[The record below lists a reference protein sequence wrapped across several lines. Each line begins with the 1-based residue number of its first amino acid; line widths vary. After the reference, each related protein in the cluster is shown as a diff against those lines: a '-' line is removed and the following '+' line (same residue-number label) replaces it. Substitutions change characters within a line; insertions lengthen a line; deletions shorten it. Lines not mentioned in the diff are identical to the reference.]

1 MMDYTSLMSTNR
13 LGYILDLAEIK
24 MNKKKKNSKIKT
36 VEIND
41 DKIINQL
48 YEKNQGNLFFNE
60 KGETTGGEGS
70 LKSPPSIKKDNDII
84 KSNIYNKNVS
94 NNNLIKDVDDMISIN
109 SSSNTTNSIK
119 NVSLINESYKNIYSN
134 NVIKNNNSDFFNKN
148 IENNIDLMNI
158 TNQVNNINLCLNIK
172 KEDNETNGEE
182 NDMSLKQNNLK
193 HTHLNSRSD
202 FSKECENTTESKN
215 ITMKLKK
222 ENFSNN
228 SPDNLLDKP
237 LDTLLNEPLDHFL
250 GKPLNKFVDKP
261 LDNMLENISGE
272 VSDMSNISNNLSN
285 VSDKIK
291 VDTSEYKD
299 EALFCNSPNDDTKVK
314 KKKKKKDSD
323 LDGYPKDQKN
333 YTNCDDGDKNK

>member
-182 NDMSLKQNNLK
+182 NDMRLKQNNLK

-222 ENFSNN
+222 R
-228 SPDNLLDKP
+228 K
-237 LDTLLNEPLDHFL
+237 
-250 GKPLNKFVDKP
+250 
-261 LDNMLENISGE
+261 
-272 VSDMSNISNNLSN
+272 
-285 VSDKIK
+285 
-291 VDTSEYKD
+291 
-299 EALFCNSPNDDTKVK
+299 LFK
-314 KKKKKKDSD
+314 
-323 LDGYPKDQKN
+323 
-333 YTNCDDGDKNK
+333 